1 MLTYPAP
8 NGSYV
13 PLSEVMST
21 ADYAPTI
28 HRGELTKHETIETL
42 AGAWLASKPSPRT
55 RAAYLDDLNRF
66 HRWVTLNRLGTVL
79 TVKRAHLDAYARSLE
94 AASPPYA
101 PASRAR
107 MLSSLSSFYGYLC
120 AEGVLQ
126 VNPAA
131 TIRRPRLP
139 NYSPRLGLDLS
150 SAPLVLEAAKRLT
163 AEHRGLVALC
173 FFAGLRISE
182 ALGVRGSDIRTE
194 AGHTVVKVL
203 SKGGSEDLVPL
214 SAPALRFLEELREKA
229 GEGALFGDL
238 DRFAARR
245 LVIQLGREAGLGR
258 ELTSHDL
265 RHGAATCAR
274 EAGVPLEEVRD
285 LLRHASITTT
295 QRYDHARRRLDDSA
309 AYGLARALGGQ
320 V

>member
-1 MLTYPAP
+1 
-8 NGSYV
+8 
-13 PLSEVMST
+13 MST
-21 ADYAPTI
+21 PAYAPT
-28 HRGELTKHETIETL
+28 TQPSTVATQHERFRIL

-55 RAAYLDDLNRF
+55 RAAYLDDMGAF
-66 HRWVTLNRLGTVL
+66 ERWLTEHRLGPVTSA
-79 TVKRAHLDAYARSLE
+79 TRQHIDAYARYLE
-94 AASPPYA
+94 TTVPPYS
-101 PASRAR
+101 PATRAR
-107 MLSSLSSFYGYLC
+107 KLSSLSSFYGYLV
-120 AEGVLQ
+120 AEGALQ

-131 TIRRPRLP
+131 AVRRPKLP

-150 SAPLVLEAAKRLT
+150 TAPKVIQAASRLT

-173 FFAGLRISE
+173 LFAGLRVSE

-194 AGHTVVKVL
+194 AGHTVVKVT
-203 SKGGSEDLVPL
+203 SKGGVEDLVPL
-214 SAPALRFLEELREKA
+214 SAPALRFLEELRERA
-229 GEGALFGDL
+229 GEGALFGEL

-245 LVIQLGREAGLGR
+245 LVAQLGREADLGR
-258 ELTSHDL
+258 DLTPHDL

-295 QRYDHARRRLDDSA
+295 QRYDHARKRLDDSA
-309 AYGLARALGGQ
+309 AYGLARALGGT